1 MYLEKI
7 LEKFKIYENEKYS
20 IMVKK
25 KKKNEKLK
33 KKKISIQNYICMP
46 WKTCYI
52 FISCNED

>member
-20 IMVKK
+20 IKVKK

-33 KKKISIQNYICMP
+33 K
-46 WKTCYI
+46 
-52 FISCNED
+52 